1 MMNLAQLRA
10 RLEQSFSP
18 LACECLVDGEHSL
31 TVKLF
36 HPGSGQVDL
45 VISGL
50 KLNELRTPEAVA
62 ALVDELRYELQ
73 SNTLRASRDPD
84 MA

>member
-31 TVKLF
+31 TVKLY

-50 KLNELRTPEAVA
+50 KLDALRTPEAVA

-84 MA
+84 LA

>member
-10 RLEQSFSP
+10 SLEQSFSP
-18 LACECLVDGEHSL
+18 LACECSVDGDHSL
-31 TVKLF
+31 TVKLY
-36 HPGSGQVDL
+36 HRESGQVDL

-62 ALVDELRYELQ
+62 ALIDELRYELERN
-73 SNTLRASRDPD
+73 SLRAARDPH